1 MSQEDITP
9 YKNYLVSED
18 ATRTQVEAHSIIIKI
33 GLNQEEIEL
42 FLAPPPKYK
51 GILTLRTEA
60 EPRTKTSEES
70 LPKSIVVR
78 PGACNLINVS
88 IESSQTETLIR

>member
-9 YKNYLVSED
+9 YKTYLVSED
-18 ATRTQVEAHSIIIKI
+18 GTRTQVEAHSIVIEI

-42 FLAPPPKYK
+42 FLAPPPQFK

-60 EPRTKTSEES
+60 EQKAKTSQES

-78 PGACNLINVS
+78 PGACNLIHVS
-88 IESSQTETLIR
+88 IESSQTET